1 MLGRAAVDA
10 CDGPA
15 SSMDSI
21 RADCHCTMARA
32 YHGMGSI
39 HEAYRSY
46 NMVSPRVVYAACVKM
61 PLFLL
66 GDWGLTMDRV

>member
-15 SSMDSI
+15 SMDSI

-46 NMVSPRVVYAACVKM
+46 NMVRLYAACINM
-61 PLFLL
+61 LLFLAL
-66 GDWGLTMDRV
+66 